1 MPLLRALSSRASP
14 ATAAQLRRA
23 AAAGTE
29 AGVRRALD
37 RLAVQGLVTTE
48 EIGGRV
54 VFLLNRDHV
63 LYPAVT
69 ALLRAEEELP
79 RRLRGEIPAWLV
91 PPVAAALY
99 GSAARRDG
107 DADSD
112 IDILLVRPASLGSR
126 ERELWNDQVHRLRD
140 LVQRWTGNRCQS
152 PTDRWQRYG
161 DCRAHASQ
169 SLMSG
174 ARTPSAWPAP
184 TSASFWGRRDR
195 PPAAGHAPPA
205 MHRRGCSYPRGR
217 VVRRQTSVAYRH
229 GEYAV

>member
-1 MPLLRALSSRASP
+1 MPVLRALSTRASP
-14 ATAAQLRRA
+14 ATAAQLRRV

-69 ALLRAEEELP
+69 ALLRAEDELP

-126 ERELWNDQVHRLRD
+126 ERELWNDQLHRLRD
-140 LVQRWTGNRCQS
+140 LVQRWTGNRCQV
-152 PTDRWQRYG
+152 TDR
-161 DCRAHASQ
+161 
-169 SLMSG
+169 
-174 ARTPSAWPAP
+174 
-184 TSASFWGRRDR
+184 
-195 PPAAGHAPPA
+195 
-205 MHRRGCSYPRGR
+205 
-217 VVRRQTSVAYRH
+217 SVAALRRPSRAR
-229 GEYAV
+229 EPIVDEWRKDAVSLAGADVGQLLGQA

>member
-1 MPLLRALSSRASP
+1 MQEQRYWSANFSTRVSLVILRYHSHVDVSEPATVLAGGLTMPLLRALSSRASP

-69 ALLRAEEELP
+69 ALLRAEDELP

-126 ERELWNDQVHRLRD
+126 ERELWNDQLHRLRD
-140 LVQRWTGNRCQS
+140 LVQRWTGNRCQV
-152 PTDRWQRYG
+152 TDR
-161 DCRAHASQ
+161 
-169 SLMSG
+169 
-174 ARTPSAWPAP
+174 
-184 TSASFWGRRDR
+184 
-195 PPAAGHAPPA
+195 
-205 MHRRGCSYPRGR
+205 
-217 VVRRQTSVAYRH
+217 SVAALRRLSRAR
-229 GEYAV
+229 EPIVDEWRKDAVSLAGADVGQLLG

>member
-1 MPLLRALSSRASP
+1 VLAGGLTMPLLRALSSRASP

-69 ALLRAEEELP
+69 ALLRAEDELP

-126 ERELWNDQVHRLRD
+126 ERELWNDQLHRLRD
-140 LVQRWTGNRCQS
+140 LVQRWTGNRCQV
-152 PTDRWQRYG
+152 TDR
-161 DCRAHASQ
+161 
-169 SLMSG
+169 
-174 ARTPSAWPAP
+174 
-184 TSASFWGRRDR
+184 
-195 PPAAGHAPPA
+195 
-205 MHRRGCSYPRGR
+205 
-217 VVRRQTSVAYRH
+217 SVAALRRLSRAR
-229 GEYAV
+229 EPIVDEWRKDAVSLAGADVGQLLG

>member
-1 MPLLRALSSRASP
+1 MILQYHSHVDVSKPANVLAGGLIMPVLRALSSRASP

-37 RLAVQGLVTTE
+37 RLAGQGLLATE

-54 VFLLNRDHV
+54 VYLLNRDHV

-69 ALLRAEEELP
+69 ALLRAEDELP
-79 RRLRGEIPAWLV
+79 RRLRGEIPAWIV

-126 ERELWNDQVHRLRD
+126 ERELWNDQVYRLRD
-140 LVQRWTGNRCQS
+140 LVQRWTGNRCQV
-152 PTDRWQRYG
+152 TDR
-161 DCRAHASQ
+161 
-169 SLMSG
+169 
-174 ARTPSAWPAP
+174 
-184 TSASFWGRRDR
+184 
-195 PPAAGHAPPA
+195 
-205 MHRRGCSYPRGR
+205 
-217 VVRRQTSVAYRH
+217 SVAALRRLSRAR
-229 GEYAV
+229 EPIVDEWRKDAVSLAGADISQLLGQA

>member
-1 MPLLRALSSRASP
+1 MDVSDPAAVLAGGLTIPLLHALSSRASP

-37 RLAVQGLVTTE
+37 RLAVQGLLTTE
-48 EIGGRV
+48 QIGDRV
-54 VFLLNRDHV
+54 VYLLNRDHV

-69 ALLRAEEELP
+69 ALLRTQDELL

-126 ERELWNDQVHRLRD
+126 ERELWNEEVHRLRD
-140 LVQRWTGNRCQS
+140 LVERWTGNHCQV
-152 PTDRWQRYG
+152 TDR
-161 DCRAHASQ
+161 
-169 SLMSG
+169 
-174 ARTPSAWPAP
+174 
-184 TSASFWGRRDR
+184 
-195 PPAAGHAPPA
+195 
-205 MHRRGCSYPRGR
+205 
-217 VVRRQTSVAYRH
+217 SVAALRRLSRAR
-229 GEYAV
+229 EPIVDEWRKDAVSLAGADVRQLLGQA